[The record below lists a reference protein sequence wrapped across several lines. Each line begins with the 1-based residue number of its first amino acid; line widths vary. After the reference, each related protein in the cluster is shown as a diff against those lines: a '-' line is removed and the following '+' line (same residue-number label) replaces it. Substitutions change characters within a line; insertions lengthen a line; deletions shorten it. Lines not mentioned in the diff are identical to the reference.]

1 MNHKISALYGL
12 LKVQQNLKMSFAAN
26 LCLFYYG
33 LRMLKV
39 LSKSTLILP
48 VFFVL
53 KMSSA
58 QYICCIYLDARQNT
72 FTMEANTMN
81 PDQTVPK
88 GAV

>member
-1 MNHKISALYGL
+1 MFLVNHEISALYGV
-12 LKVQQNLKMSFAAN
+12 LKAQQNLKMSSAAK
-26 LCLFYYG
+26 LCLLFYG

-58 QYICCIYLDARQNT
+58 
-72 FTMEANTMN
+72 
-81 PDQTVPK
+81 
-88 GAV
+88 